1 MYRKE
6 ITPEVKK
13 LHYDSIIIDSCSF
26 FCEGYNDSLKAS
38 GLTVLNITVPDT
50 SDLRDGAL
58 VHIADY
64 YSVIRKDPKLML
76 IETVDDILRAKKED
90 KVGIIVGFQE
100 ARPLAHYFLEDMV
113 DVFQR
118 LGLRICI
125 LAYNERNFF
134 ADGCVEESNS
144 GLSKMGRELIK
155 AMNHKGIV
163 IDLSHTGERSSLEAI
178 ELSEKPC
185 IFSHSNPK
193 VRSRQKRNIT
203 DEQIKK
209 VAANGGV
216 IGLTPYPPMNW
227 DGGKVVPTVDDFLNN
242 IDYVVNMAGIDHV
255 GIGTDK
261 EATLGAYPRNIIL
274 RELETLPFSV
284 GDYYNS
290 FAGNGEAVNLEG
302 FPALAF
308 FPVFTQGL
316 VDRGYDSVSV
326 QKILGQNYLR
336 IFREVWKK

>member
-1 MYRKE
+1 LYRKE
-6 ITPEVKK
+6 ITGEVKK
-13 LHYDSIIIDSCSF
+13 LHYESIIIDSCSF

-38 GLTVLNITVPDT
+38 GITALNITVPDT
-50 SDLRDGAL
+50 SDLRGEA
-58 VHIADY
+58 VVNIADY
-64 YSVIRKDPKLML
+64 YSVIRKDPNLVL
-76 IETVDDILRAKKED
+76 IETVDDILRAKKQN

-134 ADGCVEESNS
+134 ADGCVEEANS
-144 GLSKMGRELIK
+144 GLSKMGRELVK
-155 AMNHKGIV
+155 AMNDKGVV

-178 ELSEKPC
+178 EISDKPC
-185 IFSHSNPK
+185 IFSHSNPR
-193 VRSRQKRNIT
+193 VRSKQKRNIT

-209 VAANGGV
+209 VAAKGGV

-227 DGGKVVPTVDDFLNN
+227 DGGKIVPTIDDFLNN
-242 IDYVVNMAGIDHV
+242 IDYVVKLVGIDHA

-274 RELETLPFSV
+274 RELDSLPFSV
-284 GDYYNS
+284 GDYYNN
-290 FAGNGEAVNLEG
+290 FAGNAEAVNLEG

-308 FPVFTQGL
+308 FPVITQGL
-316 VDRGYDSVSV
+316 IDHGYDRVAV
-326 QKILGQNYLR
+326 QKILGQNFLR
-336 IFREVWKK
+336 VFREVWK

>member
-6 ITPEVKK
+6 ITGEVKK
-13 LHYDSIIIDSCSF
+13 LHYESIIIDSCSF

-38 GLTVLNITVPDT
+38 GITALNITVPDT
-50 SDLRDGAL
+50 SDLRGEA
-58 VHIADY
+58 VVNIADY
-64 YSVIRKDPKLML
+64 YSVIRKDPNLVL
-76 IETVDDILRAKKED
+76 IETVDDILRAKKQN

-134 ADGCVEESNS
+134 ADGCVEEANS
-144 GLSKMGRELIK
+144 GLSKMGRELVK
-155 AMNHKGIV
+155 AMNDKGVV

-178 ELSEKPC
+178 EISDKPC
-185 IFSHSNPK
+185 IFSHSNPR
-193 VRSRQKRNIT
+193 VRSKQKRNIT

-209 VAANGGV
+209 VAAKGGV

-227 DGGKVVPTVDDFLNN
+227 DGGKIVPTIDDFLNN
-242 IDYVVNMAGIDHV
+242 IDYVVKLVGIDHA

-274 RELETLPFSV
+274 RELDSLPFSV
-284 GDYYNS
+284 GDYYNN
-290 FAGNGEAVNLEG
+290 FAGNAEAVNLEG

-308 FPVFTQGL
+308 FPVITQGL
-316 VDRGYDSVSV
+316 IDHGYDRVAV
-326 QKILGQNYLR
+326 QKILGQNFLR
-336 IFREVWKK
+336 VFREVWK